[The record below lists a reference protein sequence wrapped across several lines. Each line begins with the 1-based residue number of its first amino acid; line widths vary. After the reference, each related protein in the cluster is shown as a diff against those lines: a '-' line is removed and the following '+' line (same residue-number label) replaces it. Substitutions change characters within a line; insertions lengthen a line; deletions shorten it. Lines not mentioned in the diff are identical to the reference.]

1 MTYQILSRDDH
12 FLYAGRPK
20 RILALDG
27 GGLRGI
33 LSLGIL
39 ERIEDLLRERH
50 ACDEGFRLCHY
61 FDLIAGTS
69 TGAIIAGALA
79 QGRSVGEVREKY
91 FSLGRRV
98 FKRSPLR
105 QVSLGARYDEEALVS
120 ELKDLFGEDTT
131 LGGQELLT
139 GLLVVI
145 KRLDSGS
152 PWPVSNNP
160 RGRYFTA
167 GANGRMGNGDYPL
180 WQVVRAST
188 AAPYYFAPE
197 SIGIGGG
204 PSGTHVRGNFVDGGV
219 SPFNNPALQA
229 LMYATLEGYRVGWA
243 TGAEKLLLVSVG
255 TGAADPAVG
264 KARLA
269 ASHAVR
275 ALMSVLQDCAVM
287 QETVLQWMS
296 ASPTA
301 RTIDRELGD
310 LAGDLLGGAPLL
322 SYLRYNVDLRPEGV
336 HALDRTL
343 NAMDAT
349 SSLSAMDA
357 PGNMEVLY
365 RLGGLAASRD
375 VRATDFGTVFDL
387 PPADGSQVAR

>member
-1 MTYQILSRDDH
+1 
-12 FLYAGRPK
+12 
-20 RILALDG
+20 
-27 GGLRGI
+27 
-33 LSLGIL
+33 
-39 ERIEDLLRERH
+39 
-50 ACDEGFRLCHY
+50 
-61 FDLIAGTS
+61 
-69 TGAIIAGALA
+69 
-79 QGRSVGEVREKY
+79 
-91 FSLGRRV
+91 
-98 FKRSPLR
+98 
-105 QVSLGARYDEEALVS
+105 
-120 ELKDLFGEDTT
+120 
-131 LGGQELLT
+131 
-139 GLLVVI
+139 
-145 KRLDSGS
+145 
-152 PWPVSNNP
+152 
-160 RGRYFTA
+160 
-167 GANGRMGNGDYPL
+167 
-180 WQVVRAST
+180 
-188 AAPYYFAPE
+188 
-197 SIGIGGG
+197 
-204 PSGTHVRGNFVDGGV
+204 
-219 SPFNNPALQA
+219 
-229 LMYATLEGYRVGWA
+229 MYATLEGYRVGWA